1 MIFGIPDE
9 LIDKILKF
17 GVVGM
22 SGFIIDFGLT
32 YLMKEKAHWH
42 KYFASGLAFS
52 IAATSNYFLNRIWTF
67 QSHNKEVLVEYT
79 KFIGVS
85 VVGLLI
91 SLAILWVMHG
101 WKEKHFYL
109 SKLTAVFVVMF
120 WNFIVNYLFTFAS

>member
-1 MIFGIPDE
+1 MIFGISDD

-32 YLMKEKAHWH
+32 YLMKEKAKWH
-42 KYFASGLAFS
+42 KYFSSGLAFS
-52 IAATSNYFLNRIWTF
+52 TAATSYYFLNRVWTF
-67 QSHNKEVLVEYT
+67 HSQNKEILVEYT
-79 KFIGVS
+79 KFITVS

-101 WKEKHFYL
+101 WKEKHF
-109 SKLTAVFVVMF
+109 
-120 WNFIVNYLFTFAS
+120 